1 MSKQKEDV
9 RLMVKHVKYKK
20 VDGTLYVNS
29 GRVAWRNQTSDTFR
43 ISAPFE
49 DIRLQRV
56 SPDQKEKVQLQLLM
70 HNNESFTFQFS
81 DPIGR
86 EKQLEM
92 RNRVKE
98 MLQHLLPK
106 FKDKAHSELN
116 EKFRLLESNPQL
128 LALYKELVVT
138 GILSSEEFWARP
150 EFPQKSSESSPS
162 TSNAKAGE
170 KQGQTDAAGKSQALT
185 SYRLQ
190 ERTQTP
196 GVPSFLLS
204 DIKPEVDGVNSIKY
218 NLTQE
223 TIDAIFRAYPTVRQR
238 HRELVP
244 DKLSQADFW
253 KKFFQSHYFHRDRV
267 QIKQDDVFGECA
279 AQDER
284 ILQSEL
290 RKSRRMRLSTHLNVG
305 ELEDKNA
312 FQGYGTDPAVTD
324 IAPIASTP
332 VTSNVADQKLSTN
345 QLLLR
350 RFNMHSIM
358 ILRSLCSVD
367 PPGQHPANHVDSA
380 RHEASYKELASSGH
394 LKERI
399 FRTELRDETPDAA
412 ISLHLENTA
421 DYFEGPTVA
430 QLKSVSGVQLN
441 GGPGSA
447 SFKSGLNSNQAKQ
460 ALLACLASIRM
471 ARRGSPSVCSDYNAQ
486 LAIADVSAGGFLM
499 GGRSTVREQADWK
512 VDSRASAGASSNGT
526 AGSTVGDAVSAAP
539 QHNHSVVLL
548 SPDQSKELALLYA
561 SAGELLRH
569 FWACFPVTSPQL
581 GAKLDRISESLNRFK
596 STKLYPFITSLESP
610 NVIVE
615 PSTSSPANKSACPT
629 NRYRSRAAE
638 VECINENLRKST
650 RRLEVLA
657 ETLQQEVVMLQE
669 AASDMEDFDTAGE
682 RKAGRQ
688 SDRSGSF

>member
-9 RLMVKHVKYKK
+9 LLMVKHVKYKK

-29 GRVAWRNQTSDTFR
+29 GRVAWRNQTSDSFR

-150 EFPQKSSESSPS
+150 EFPQKSGSSPS
-162 TSNAKAGE
+162 VSNAKASE
-170 KQGQTDAAGKSQALT
+170 KQSLTDATGKSQALT

-190 ERTQTP
+190 ERAQTP

-244 DKLSQADFW
+244 DKLSQTAFW
-253 KKFFQSHYFHRDRV
+253 EKFFQSHYFHRDRI

-290 RKSRRMRLSTHLNVG
+290 RKSRRMRLSTHLNIG

-312 FQGYGTDPAVTD
+312 FQGYGTDLKDTD
-324 IAPIASTP
+324 ITP
-332 VTSNVADQKLSTN
+332 VAAAPATPSVSEQKLSAN

-358 ILRSLCSVD
+358 ILRSLCSID
-367 PPGQHPANHVDSA
+367 PPSQHPANHLDST
-380 RHEASYKELASSGH
+380 RNEASYKELASSGH

-399 FRTELRDETPDAA
+399 FRTELLDETPDAT
-412 ISLHLENTA
+412 ISLQLEQTK

-430 QLKSVSGVQLN
+430 QSKSVSGLQLN

-447 SFKSGLNSNQAKQ
+447 SFKSGLNPSQAKQ

-471 ARRGSPSVCSDYNAQ
+471 ARRGPPSVCSDYNAQ

-499 GGRSTVREQADWK
+499 GGKATVREQMDWK
-512 VDSRASAGASSNGT
+512 VDSRTSAGTSSNGT
-526 AGSTVGDAVSAAP
+526 PGSSVNDAVSAAP
-539 QHNHSVVLL
+539 QHSHSVVLL
-548 SPDQSKELALLYA
+548 SPDQSKELALLYV

-581 GAKLDRISESLNRFK
+581 GEKLDRISESLNRFK

-610 NVIVE
+610 GVIVE
-615 PSTSSPANKSACPT
+615 PSTSSPATKGACST
-629 NRYRSRAAE
+629 NRYRSRVTAHLESMINCAE
-638 VECINENLRKST
+638 SKYKEWNERRRK
-650 RRLEVLA
+650 
-657 ETLQQEVVMLQE
+657 
-669 AASDMEDFDTAGE
+669 
-682 RKAGRQ
+682 
-688 SDRSGSF
+688 